1 MRVYQKVLTAI
12 ISDQSYAFLAEL
24 NTDYTQIC
32 FNTQDIIKFFLAQ
45 KEEKFIDS
53 GISYD
58 SYIIDFGSRTIASL
72 ALLCASES
80 IDKESER
87 GTAYGEAIKEF
98 CYSLRIR
105 SNKSRILIVERALKI
120 GDQWSLGLDQFDKK
134 KNPFIEEWSTSY
146 WDFVQ
151 SRLVDGNIVSTVGA
165 DFLNVGFTRNE
176 LLSWLRT
183 DTFLNYRNAE
193 QVSCLFKRELGIM
206 SSKPYKLIAL
216 DLDNTIWDGI
226 LREDGPHGI
235 RVGGISSRGKFY
247 YEFQKL
253 WLFLQNRGILLAV
266 VSKNNEQDIKSVLK
280 DKEMPLKEEC
290 FVDIRGSDR
299 PKSHL
304 IKEIACRLN
313 ISTKDILFVDD
324 SRREQ
329 LEVLHGLGV
338 ENISVAQLDEDPLSW
353 IEILMLDARFL
364 KTFRSVSFTKKSDRT
379 QQYIKRRER
388 LEDKDSY
395 SGDMGFVSWV
405 MSLNQVVSAN
415 IVDKPSE
422 RALELFSR
430 VNQFNSRGKKLSKK
444 DLIDMADNGFVFGE
458 FSVSDKYNND
468 GVVSVVTL
476 KLETDRLVVR
486 DFLLS
491 CRAFGRM
498 IEDIIVDFL
507 LRYARKEGRDLVFIE
522 YEILETNKSS
532 SSFLHSVTREGV
544 LEDVR
549 VEETLKISL

>member
-1 MRVYQKVLTAI
+1 MRIYREVLTAI
-12 ISDQSYAFLAEL
+12 ISDQSYTFLAEL
-24 NTDYTQIC
+24 NADYTQIC
-32 FNTQDIIKFFLAQ
+32 FNTQDILSFFLAQ
-45 KEEKFIDS
+45 KEEDSIDNE
-53 GISYD
+53 IRYD

-80 IDKESER
+80 IDRESER
-87 GTAYGEAIKEF
+87 GTAYGEAMKEF

-105 SNKSRILIVERALKI
+105 SNKSRILIVERALTI
-120 GDQWSLGLDQFDKK
+120 GDQWSLDLDQFDKR

-146 WDFVQ
+146 WYFIQ
-151 SRLVDGNIVSTVGA
+151 SRLIDGDIVSTVSA
-165 DFLNVGFTRNE
+165 DCLNVGFKRNE

-193 QVSCLFKRELGIM
+193 QVSSLFKRELGIM
-206 SSKPYKLIAL
+206 SSRPYKLIAL

-235 RVGGISSRGKFY
+235 TVGGISNRGKFY

-266 VSKNNEQDIKSVLK
+266 VSKNNEQDIK
-280 DKEMPLKEEC
+280 DIIREKEMPLKEEC

-304 IKEIACRLN
+304 IKEIACTLN
-313 ISTKDILFVDD
+313 ISTRDILFVDD

-329 LEVLHGLGV
+329 LEVLHGLGS

-353 IEILMLDARFL
+353 IECLMLDARFL
-364 KTFRSVSFTKKSDRT
+364 KTIRSVSFTEKSDRT
-379 QQYIKRRER
+379 RQYIKRRER
-388 LEDKDSY
+388 LEDKHSY
-395 SGDMGFVSWV
+395 SSDIGFVSWV
-405 MSLNQVVSAN
+405 KSLNQVVSAN

-444 DLIDMADNGFVFGE
+444 DLIDMADNGFVFCE
-458 FSVSDKYNND
+458 FSVCDKYNND

-476 KLETDRLVVR
+476 KLENDRLVVR

-498 IEDIIVDFL
+498 IESIIVDFL
-507 LRYARKEGRDLVFIE
+507 LRYAQEKGRDLVFIE
-522 YEILETNKSS
+522 YEVLETNKSS
-532 SSFLHSVTREGV
+532 SSFLRSVTREGV